1 MLAYAD
7 DTTWVARSKE
17 EMQKIVDISSE
28 FYELN
33 DIEIN
38 SKKSELLVLNSN
50 HKNKG
55 SNTCLEIVIG
65 KSKEPVQAKR
75 GKEVIRHL
83 GVWISEK
90 GRKECNEAIIIKE
103 IARMCKAIL
112 WKKASV
118 SQLVYLN
125 NSVLM
130 PSIEYRLQTSFLSK
144 ASCKRIQRPIWTL
157 IKNKMGLAKSAPNS
171 MCSHVK
177 ILGLRT
183 IWQNQL
189 AHHITELTMRLNKQN
204 EVGLTTRLRV
214 KEA

>member
-1 MLAYAD
+1 
-7 DTTWVARSKE
+7 
-17 EMQKIVDISSE
+17 
-28 FYELN
+28 
-33 DIEIN
+33 
-38 SKKSELLVLNSN
+38 
-50 HKNKG
+50 
-55 SNTCLEIVIG
+55 
-65 KSKEPVQAKR
+65 
-75 GKEVIRHL
+75 
-83 GVWISEK
+83 
-90 GRKECNEAIIIKE
+90 
-103 IARMCKAIL
+103 MCKAIL
-112 WKKASV
+112 WKKVSV

-214 KEA
+214 KEAQLNCMHISNILSNSCKLDYTRLKFNLAYKIIYEGKKLGFSFQESSSYEENLEISGTSISSLLDEKEANRYRESNNMCIFTLE